1 MPRHEE
7 QTVLPY
13 SAEQLFSV
21 VADVTDYPSF
31 IPWCKGA
38 RIRHEDAHQIIADL
52 LIGFG
57 PFQESFTSEVML
69 ERPRKIL
76 VRATEE
82 GPLEHLT
89 NSWTFKPMGHK
100 THVDFVIDFQFKSH
114 LLDHA
119 VNGMFQE
126 ASTRIVGAFE
136 ARVHSLDLMRH
147 HTKSH

>member
-13 SAEQLFSV
+13 SADDLFSV
-21 VADVTDYPSF
+21 VADVRDYPSF

-38 RIRHEDAHQIIADL
+38 RIQHEDARHIIADL

-57 PFQESFTSEVML
+57 PFQESFTSEVTL
-69 ERPRKIL
+69 DRPRHIL
-76 VRATEE
+76 VRAIE

-89 NSWTFKPMGHK
+89 NSWTFKPAEHK

-119 VNGMFQE
+119 ANGMFHD
-126 ASTRIVGAFE
+126 ASTRIIGAFE
-136 ARVHSLDLMRH
+136 ARVHSLNLTRH
-147 HTKSH
+147 HAKSR